1 MPKGL
6 FWALVALLAPLI
18 IPIPVL
24 AQSQMELNAAAC
36 GAGKQADAELNAVY
50 TTVLRKN
57 AGDKRFI
64 DKLKAAQ
71 RAWVAFRD
79 AEMAARYP
87 AEDKSEYGSIFN
99 LCWCNAL
106 AELTK
111 RRTAELL
118 LWRDGIPEGDACA
131 GSYPVR

>member
-1 MPKGL
+1 MRVPSS
-6 FWALVALLAPLI
+6 VLLAAFLFVSAGPA
-18 IPIPVL
+18 L
-24 AQSQMELNAAAC
+24 AQSQAELNAAAC
-36 GAGKQADAELNAVY
+36 GAAKKADAELNAVY
-50 TTVLRKN
+50 GAILKKN

-71 RAWVAFRD
+71 RAWLAFRD

-87 AEDKSEYGSIFN
+87 AEDKSEYGTIFN

-106 AELTK
+106 ASLTEA
-111 RRTAELL
+111 RAAQLRP
-118 LWRDGIPEGDACA
+118 WRDGVPEGDACL